1 MKTVK
6 IVPQLAF
13 ANGKRM
19 EATQF
24 NVVSIS
30 DNLFDAVTFKYTLF
44 DKNMVWAG
52 ESTYSLEGRETYLTW
67 DASPEGAYTL
77 VAAGIGLEI
86 ASTVN
91 KTSMFAEA
99 V

>member
-44 DKNMVWAG
+44 DENMVWAG

-86 ASTVN
+86 APSAN
-91 KTSMFAEA
+91 KTAMFEA

>member
-44 DKNMVWAG
+44 DENMVWAG

-86 ASTVN
+86 APSVN
-91 KTSMFAEA
+91 KSAMFEA
-99 V
+99 A